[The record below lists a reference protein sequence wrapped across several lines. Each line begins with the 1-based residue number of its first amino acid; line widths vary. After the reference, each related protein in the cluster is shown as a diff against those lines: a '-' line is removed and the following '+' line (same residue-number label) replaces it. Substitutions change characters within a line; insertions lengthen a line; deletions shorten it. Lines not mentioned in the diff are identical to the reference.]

1 MPEYTIQLKPDSLTK
16 LYWVDLGDETHVELN
31 RIQLLQL
38 VELRKRKSNGVKF
51 KVGKG
56 MHPKT
61 LAPTETLSYDDS
73 GQLDSVLNGLK
84 QVIPGIGIIKSG
96 GSRRRGIRKR
106 RRSIRKSSSKS
117 SRKRS

>member
-16 LYWVDLGDETHVELN
+16 LYWVDLGDETHVELTGT
-31 RIQLLQL
+31 QLKQL
-38 VELRKRKSNGVKF
+38 AALCDDGVKP

-56 MHPKT
+56 LHPKT
-61 LAPTETLSYDDS
+61 WAPTETLSYDDS